1 MSGPRAGWRHRL
13 HTIVYEADTPAGR
26 AFDLALVI
34 AILATLLC
42 VALETVQGLPPGA
55 RRWLWRAEWAFT
67 VLFTIEYALRLVSVT
82 HPLHYARSFLGVVD
96 LLSILPT
103 YLSLV
108 FPGAQALLAIRTLRL
123 LRVFRILKLGR
134 YLSEAAALRESLRA
148 SHAKIVVFLS
158 TVLVS
163 VAIVGAVMYL
173 IEGPEHGF
181 TSMPTAMYWAVV
193 TMTTVGYGDI
203 SPRTP
208 LGQIVASLLMILGY
222 SLIIVPTGIVS
233 AELAARYARP
243 ISTQACPRCSR
254 GGHDADASHCKFC
267 GAAL

>member
-1 MSGPRAGWRHRL
+1 MSGPRPPWRRRI
-13 HTIVYEADTPAGR
+13 HTVVYEADTPAGR
-26 AFDLALVI
+26 AFDLGLVI
-34 AILATLLC
+34 AILAALLC
-42 VALETVQGLPPGA
+42 VALETVQGLPPTV
-55 RRWLWRAEWAFT
+55 RRWLWRAEWGFT
-67 VLFTIEYALRLVSVT
+67 VLFTIEYALRLASVSR
-82 HPLHYARSFLGVVD
+82 PLRYATSFLGLVD
-96 LLSILPT
+96 LLAILPT
-103 YLSLV
+103 WLSLLL
-108 FPGAQALLAIRTLRL
+108 PGAQALLSIRALRL
-123 LRVFRILKLGR
+123 LRVFRILKLTR
-134 YLSEAAALRESLRA
+134 YLSEAAALQAALWA
-148 SHAKIVVFLS
+148 SRIKIIVFLS

-173 IEGPEHGF
+173 IEGSEHGF

-208 LGQIVASLLMILGY
+208 LGQLVASLLMILGY

-243 ISTQACPRCSR
+243 VSTQACPQCSR
-254 GGHDADASHCKFC
+254 DGHDADARHCKFC